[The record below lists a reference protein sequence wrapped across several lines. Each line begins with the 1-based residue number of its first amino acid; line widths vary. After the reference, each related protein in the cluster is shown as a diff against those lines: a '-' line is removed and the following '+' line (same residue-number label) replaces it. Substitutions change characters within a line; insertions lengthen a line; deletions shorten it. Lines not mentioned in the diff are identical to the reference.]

1 MSTTNPNQVTLR
13 GAREREG
20 LGKTP
25 ERTPPVMGME
35 HVEGLLE
42 ETFELRW
49 EREQGYGEG
58 EGPFISSDLTP
69 LPRNTHTVDCRVS
82 LAC

>member
-13 GAREREG
+13 GTREREG

-25 ERTPPVMGME
+25 ERTPPPPNTAATVMGME
-35 HVEGLLE
+35 HVKGLLE

-49 EREQGYGEG
+49 EREERAKCAWTESTNDSG
-58 EGPFISSDLTP
+58 
-69 LPRNTHTVDCRVS
+69 RV
-82 LAC
+82 

>member
-49 EREQGYGEG
+49 EREE
-58 EGPFISSDLTP
+58 
-69 LPRNTHTVDCRVS
+69 RAKCAKCRWTESTNDSGRV
-82 LAC
+82 